1 MSAISLCKS
10 IHICTLLSELYWYS
24 STGKMLGQI
33 LVTKQSG
40 PEGKIVSKVWTC
52 ELKLFF
58 ACMFCLHCV
67 SLCLFY
73 HFSVSLIH
81 YVELL
86 QTNSQPVGMFNNY
99 FMILSSWHCQILC
112 KPSFHLAFSKF
123 DPSTVSITRGSNFVL
138 AYGKNLFNSCET
150 LTKLWQINKTTFIQ
164 LLFIL
169 QSSYIHVKYYQN
181 RGTL

>member
-40 PEGKIVSKVWTC
+40 PGERLWARFELANLSCFLLVCSVYIVFHSA
-52 ELKLFF
+52 FF
-58 ACMFCLHCV
+58 TIFQ
-67 SLCLFY
+67 Y
-73 HFSVSLIH
+73 H

-123 DPSTVSITRGSNFVL
+123 DPSTVSITRGSDFVL

-150 LTKLWQINKTTFIQ
+150 LTKPRYINKTVENISNC
-164 LLFIL
+164 
-169 QSSYIHVKYYQN
+169 SSFSSHVKY
-181 RGTL
+181 